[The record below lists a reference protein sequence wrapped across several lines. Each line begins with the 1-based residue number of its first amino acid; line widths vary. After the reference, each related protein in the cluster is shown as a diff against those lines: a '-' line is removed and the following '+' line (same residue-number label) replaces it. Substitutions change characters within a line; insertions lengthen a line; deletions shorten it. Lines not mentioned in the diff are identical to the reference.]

1 MLRWG
6 AAEGCG
12 GRGKWEG
19 AERGKG
25 REPGEVK
32 GVNRP

>member
-6 AAEGCG
+6 ATKGRG
-12 GRGKWEG
+12 GRGKWG